1 VIGLAIA
8 LVMVSITATTYVWA
22 NHALVA
28 HLSCS
33 HHG

>member
-8 LVMVSITATTYVWA
+8 LVMVSIMATTYVWA